1 VAAIP
6 NSANARALIFAP
18 QGRDAAVAHALL
30 EGAGIRSLV
39 CADLVELENGLDED
53 ACFVVVTEEAWRF
66 ADLRGIAARLLA
78 QPAWSDLPFIILT
91 RRGSSL
97 EGGLDTTGLHEI
109 AGNVTLLE
117 RPFHPTTFISVART
131 ASKGRQR
138 QFEARTRME
147 ELHESEERLRTAL
160 LAGHL
165 GPWELD
171 LTTSGLTASAACK
184 AIFGR
189 AADEP
194 FSYQNLVQSIHRDDR
209 ARVQKAM
216 DVAVKSGT
224 DCAVEFRFKRPDG
237 SVHWADIRARLGRVR
252 VGGRPHLVG
261 VSSDITDRKTGEE
274 TLRQLNET
282 LEERVAARTAEL
294 TAAHARVLA
303 EIEQRERAEEQL
315 LQAQKM
321 EMIGQLTGGVAH
333 DFNNLLMAVLANL
346 DLLRRHLPDDPRTTR
361 LINGALQGAQR
372 GAALTQRLLAF
383 ARRQDLKVEPTNLA
397 DLIRAAADLI
407 ERSAGA
413 QIEVRLDLP
422 SDIPPTL
429 VDASQIELAVLNLVV
444 NARDAMPNGGVL
456 SIAVDHLETSPI
468 AELPTGHYVRLVVSD
483 TGYGMD
489 AETLRKA
496 TEPFFSTKELG
507 KGTGLGL
514 SMVHGLAV
522 QLKGALR
529 LTSQVGIGTKAE
541 LWLPV
546 TNIVAEEKQPTVA
559 ELMDEATEK
568 ITILVVDDDVLIAM
582 STVGMLEDLGHEVIE
597 ANSGARALEIL
608 RDNRPV
614 DLLVTD
620 YAMPRMNGVQL
631 AAAAREIRPELPILL
646 ATGYAELPAGS
657 ALDLPRIG
665 KPYQRDQLAAEIVKV
680 LKYSSNRR
688 HRVDEI
694 KTMPMLRI

>member
-1 VAAIP
+1 M
-6 NSANARALIFAP
+6 
-18 QGRDAAVAHALL
+18 
-30 EGAGIRSLV
+30 
-39 CADLVELENGLDED
+39 
-53 ACFVVVTEEAWRF
+53 RF
-66 ADLRGIAARLLA
+66 ADLQGIASRLSA

-91 RRGSSL
+91 PRGSTL
-97 EGGLDTTGLHEI
+97 EGSSDATALHAI

-117 RPFHPTTFISVART
+117 RPFRPTTFTSVART
-131 ASKGRQR
+131 AFKGRQR

-147 ELHESEERLRTAL
+147 QLHESEERLRTAL

-165 GPWELD
+165 GSWELD
-171 LTTSGLTASAACK
+171 LTTSELTASSACK

-189 AADEP
+189 AAEET
-194 FSYQNLVQSIHRDDR
+194 FSYEDLIQSIHQDDR
-209 ARVQKAM
+209 VRMQRAIGVTVEK
-216 DVAVKSGT
+216 GT
-224 DCAVEFRFKRPDG
+224 DCAVEFRHVWPDG
-237 SVHWADIRARLGRVR
+237 SVHWADIRARLGRNR
-252 VGGRPHLVG
+252 VGRNPHLVG

-294 TAAHARVLA
+294 TAAHATVLA
-303 EIEQRERAEEQL
+303 EIEQRERAEDQL
-315 LQAQKM
+315 RQAQKM

-333 DFNNLLMAVLANL
+333 DFNNLLMAVLGNL
-346 DLLRRHLPDDPRTTR
+346 DLLRKHLPDDPKTTR

-397 DLIRAAADLI
+397 DLIREAADLI

-422 SDIPPTL
+422 ADIPPTL
-429 VDASQIELAVLNLVV
+429 VDAGQIELAVLNLVV

-456 SIAVDHLETSPI
+456 SIAVDHLEASP
-468 AELPTGHYVRLVVSD
+468 ATELPAGRYVRLVVSD

-522 QLKGALR
+522 QLNGALR
-529 LTSQVGIGTKAE
+529 LTSQLGLGTKAE

-546 TNIVAEEKQPTVA
+546 TNIAAEQVKSTVA
-559 ELMDEATEK
+559 EPKDELTEK
-568 ITILVVDDDVLIAM
+568 ITILVVDDDALIAM
-582 STVGMLEDLGHEVIE
+582 STVDMLEDLGHDVIE
-597 ANSGARALEIL
+597 ANSGDRALEIL
-608 RDNRPV
+608 HDRSV

-620 YAMPRMNGVQL
+620 YSMPRMNGAQL

-657 ALDLPRIG
+657 ALGLPRIG
-665 KPYQRDQLAAEIVKV
+665 KPYQQDQLAAEIVKV
-680 LKYSSNRR
+680 LKHGSSRGASR
-688 HRVDEI
+688 
-694 KTMPMLRI
+694 

>member
-1 VAAIP
+1 LANHQSGTAIP

-18 QGRDAAVAHALL
+18 HGRDAEVAHTLL
-30 EGAGIRSLV
+30 EGAGIRSVV
-39 CADLVELENGLDED
+39 CANLLEFENRLDED
-53 ACFVVVTEEAWRF
+53 ACFAVVTEEALRF
-66 ADLRGIAARLLA
+66 ADLRGIASRLSA

-91 RRGSSL
+91 PRGSTLQGSSDATAL
-97 EGGLDTTGLHEI
+97 LAI

-117 RPFHPTTFISVART
+117 RPFRPTTFMSVART
-131 ASKGRQR
+131 AFKGRQR

-165 GPWELD
+165 GSWELD
-171 LTTSGLTASAACK
+171 LTTSGLTASAAFK

-194 FSYQNLVQSIHRDDR
+194 FSYEDLIQSIHQDDR
-209 ARVQKAM
+209 VRMQQAIGVT
-216 DVAVKSGT
+216 VEKST
-224 DCAVEFRFKRPDG
+224 DCAVEFRHVWPDG
-237 SVHWADIRARLGRVR
+237 SVHWADIRARLVRNR
-252 VGGRPHLVG
+252 VGRHPHLVG
-261 VSSDITDRKTGEE
+261 VSSNITVRKTGEE

-282 LEERVAARTAEL
+282 LEERVAARTTEL
-294 TAAHARVLA
+294 TAAHATVLA

-315 LQAQKM
+315 LQSQKM

-346 DLLRRHLPDDPRTTR
+346 DLLRKHLPDDPRTTR

-407 ERSAGA
+407 EHSAGA

-422 SDIPPTL
+422 ADIPLTL

-456 SIAVDHLETSPI
+456 SIAVDHLKAPPA
-468 AELPTGHYVRLVVSD
+468 AELSAGHYVRLIVSD

-489 AETLRKA
+489 TETLRKA

-522 QLKGALR
+522 QLNGALR
-529 LTSQVGIGTKAE
+529 LRSQVGLGTKAE

-546 TNIVAEEKQPTVA
+546 TNIPAEEGKPTIA
-559 ELMDEATEK
+559 EPKDEATEK

-582 STVGMLEDLGHEVIE
+582 STVDMLEDLGHDVIE
-597 ANSGARALEIL
+597 ANSGDRALEIL
-608 RDNRPV
+608 HDRPV

-620 YAMPRMNGVQL
+620 YSMPRMNGAQL

-646 ATGYAELPAGS
+646 ATGYAELPAGY
-657 ALDLPRIG
+657 ALELPRIG
-665 KPYQRDQLAAEIVKV
+665 KPYQQDQLAAEIVKV
-680 LKYSSNRR
+680 LKHGFNRGASR
-688 HRVDEI
+688 
-694 KTMPMLRI
+694 